1 MGYKRAM
8 RALIAASNRANRE
21 SRAYQRQLE
30 KQRIL
35 YEKMAEI
42 EQNEHTVACFN
53 NYIDRIQSLH
63 KECQLPYDWEKVK
76 NSEPPI
82 KPVNSQ
88 ENEKKAQE
96 KLNTF
101 KPTFIDKI
109 FNKVDKK
116 LNQLKEDVKTA
127 KAKDDLEY
135 EKLLNTYNEDFEEH
149 QEAVSLATAILNQDA
164 EVYKTAIEALNPLE
178 ELSELEL
185 FIQYPKITASK
196 IIVSIC
202 NDNENIVPK
211 QQHSLLKSGKLS
223 SKDIPA
229 SRRNEIFQD
238 FICSA
243 ALRVARELFSLLPIN
258 EVVVNIK
265 NNTLNTSTG
274 NTEEQIILSV
284 KFVRDIMDTIN
295 FDLIDPSDCMQNFS
309 YNMNYKKTQG
319 MLPVEE
325 IE

>member
-8 RALIAASNRANRE
+8 RSLIAASNRADRE

-30 KQRIL
+30 KQQVL
-35 YEKMAEI
+35 YEKMVEM
-42 EQNEHTVACFN
+42 EQNEHTVECFN

-76 NSEPPI
+76 NSEHPVE
-82 KPVNSQ
+82 PVNLQ
-88 ENEKKAQE
+88 TNEKRALE
-96 KLNTF
+96 KLNTY

-116 LNQLKEDVKTA
+116 LNQLKEDVEAAKT
-127 KAKDDLEY
+127 KDNLEY
-135 EKLLNTYNEDFEEH
+135 EKLLNAYNEAVEDH
-149 QEAVSLATAILNQDA
+149 QEAVTLATAVINQDVKA
-164 EVYKTAIEALNPLE
+164 YRTALETLTPLE
-178 ELSELEL
+178 ELSELKL
-185 FIQYPKITASK
+185 FVQYPKITASK
-196 IIVSIC
+196 VTISIC
-202 NDNENIVPK
+202 NDNEDIVPK

-223 SKDIPA
+223 TKDIPT

-238 FICSA
+238 FVCSA
-243 ALRVARELFSLLPIN
+243 ALRSARELFALLPIN
-258 EVVVNIK
+258 EVVVNIR
-265 NNTLNTSTG
+265 NSILDTATG
-274 NTEEQIILSV
+274 NTEEQTILSV
-284 KFVRDIMDTIN
+284 KFERASINTIN

-309 YNMNYKKTQG
+309 YNMNYKKTHG